1 MRRYK
6 IKIEYD
12 GTPFVGWQRQ
22 ENGLSVQES
31 IENSISDLFQEQV
44 TVFGAGRTDT
54 GVHAMGQVGHFDILQ
69 KELDTNTILNGL
81 NHHLRTYPISILE
94 VDKVNEEFHAR
105 FNAKQRKY
113 LYRIINRNSP
123 LTIEK
128 GRAWHVFKN
137 LDVEQMVKCIPF
149 IEGKIDF
156 TTFRSAHCQA
166 ESPVKTME
174 NVKINRTDDD
184 IFFGFIAKSFLHHQ
198 VRSLVGSLKLVGDG
212 TWTVENFKSA
222 VEFRDRSKC
231 GALAPPEGL
240 YLMEVKY

>member
-31 IENSISDLFQEQV
+31 IENSIADLFQEQV

-94 VDKVNEEFHAR
+94 VDKVNDCL
-105 FNAKQRKY
+105 
-113 LYRIINRNSP
+113 LYTSP
-123 LTIEK
+123 
-128 GRAWHVFKN
+128 
-137 LDVEQMVKCIPF
+137 
-149 IEGKIDF
+149 
-156 TTFRSAHCQA
+156 
-166 ESPVKTME
+166 SP
-174 NVKINRTDDD
+174 
-184 IFFGFIAKSFLHHQ
+184 
-198 VRSLVGSLKLVGDG
+198 
-212 TWTVENFKSA
+212 
-222 VEFRDRSKC
+222 RD
-231 GALAPPEGL
+231 
-240 YLMEVKY
+240 